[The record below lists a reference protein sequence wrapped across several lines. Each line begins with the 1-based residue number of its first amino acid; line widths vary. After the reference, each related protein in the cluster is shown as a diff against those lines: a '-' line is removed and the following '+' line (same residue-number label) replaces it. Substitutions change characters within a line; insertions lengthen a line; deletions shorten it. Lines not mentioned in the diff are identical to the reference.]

1 MQVEAYE
8 GEEMIL
14 NMGPQHPSTH
24 GVLRLELQTDG
35 EVVQKI
41 TPHIG
46 YLHRCFEKHAENVD
60 YRDVGERIKKLTVEA
75 A

>member
-1 MQVEAYE
+1 LVIPTGGFVEVEVYE

-35 EVVQKI
+35 EVVEKI
-41 TPHIG
+41 MGTSI
-46 YLHRCFEKHAENVD
+46 
-60 YRDVGERIKKLTVEA
+60 A
-75 A
+75 ASKSMPRMWIIPG

>member
-46 YLHRCFEKHAENVD
+46 YLPVSYTH
-60 YRDVGERIKKLTVEA
+60 LTLPTN
-75 A
+75 